1 VKHLEPEVLAQLALH
16 PDQPVEVAVREHLSG
31 CAQCRA
37 EVDELRDVAELSRS
51 ARSDAVLTSAP
62 PQVWDRVVEE
72 LGLQTVGPADES
84 DEVAPAVEPMPITSR
99 AARPRRL
106 MLAAA
111 ASVGLVVGVLGTWL
125 VTALTDDEEAPPPVA
140 TVQLEPLAGKS
151 GNGSAELFQAPG
163 GPELRVGAQGLAA
176 APGYYEVW
184 LINTDGVRM
193 VSLGVLDAQ
202 GGGTFRIPADLVA
215 EGYTI
220 VDVSLEPYDGN
231 PVHSRD
237 SVIRGNLP
245 A

>member
-16 PDQPVEVAVREHLSG
+16 PDQPVEAAVHEHLSG

-37 EVDELRDVAELSRS
+37 EVDELRGVAELSRS
-51 ARSDAVLTSAP
+51 ARSDAVLTPAP

-72 LGLQTVGPADES
+72 LDLQAVGPADEP
-84 DEVAPAVEPMPITSR
+84 DEAAPAVEPVPITSR
-99 AARPRRL
+99 TARPRRL

-111 ASVGLVVGVLGTWL
+111 ASVGLVVGVLSTWL
-125 VTALTDDEEAPPPVA
+125 VTTITDEAPPPVA

-184 LINTDGVRM
+184 LINTDGARM
-193 VSLGVLDAQ
+193 VSLGVLDTQ
-202 GGGTFRIPADLVA
+202 GDGTFRIPADLVD